1 MSTVSWCRPFKS
13 IGASVDE
20 RKQEEKRS
28 FNSAWQSTRLLHED
42 NELEGLFSR
51 LRLFSPSLTMSGCWQ
66 KTSVCAR
73 QTLGIVVIIDLLH
86 SAHTVM
92 GKCRNWTDQRHPG
105 STVGT
110 VEISAAA
117 GKEGGWLG
125 GWVGDDTATTL
136 ATCFLWHPLM
146 GVPVYVGYHLA
157 SHFCLQL

>member
-1 MSTVSWCRPFKS
+1 MLKVNFIPTYAICETCLVMSTVSWCRPFTS

-28 FNSAWQSTRLLHED
+28 FNSAWQSTRLLRED

-110 VEISAAA
+110 QERSAAA
-117 GKEGGWLG
+117 GKAGGWLG
-125 GWVGDDTATTL
+125 GWGTTQPPRSRRVFFGTL
-136 ATCFLWHPLM
+136 
-146 GVPVYVGYHLA
+146 
-157 SHFCLQL
+157 